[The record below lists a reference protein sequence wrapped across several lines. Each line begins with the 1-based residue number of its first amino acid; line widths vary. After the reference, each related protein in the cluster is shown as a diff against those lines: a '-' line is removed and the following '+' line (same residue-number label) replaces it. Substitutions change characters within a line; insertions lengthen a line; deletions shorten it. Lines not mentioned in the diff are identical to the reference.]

1 MEQVLLGIIQ
11 RADRN
16 RKARFKLGVGNMF
29 FTINQAVE
37 QVACAIVQF
46 LSLEIF

>member
-16 RKARFKLGVGNMF
+16 RKARFKLGMGSTF
-29 FTINQAVE
+29 FTVSQAVE
-37 QVACAIVQF
+37 QVARAIVQF